1 MSQNFTPAEKKV
13 LLGLVE
19 HPRLNDRELSEEIDV
34 KPSTTTAIRR
44 RLREKGVFRTKRI
57 PMGHKL
63 GYEILAVGYGRFRSA
78 LDAKQREAFQKW
90 VRGIPYVFLSLE
102 CTEAVFNTA
111 YFKNYGM
118 FREYTDAV
126 AEKFKH
132 SDMFDSRTWVPV
144 IFGFDT
150 CKLLSF
156 FDYGPAVRH
165 AFGIKKEVKP
175 DLEFEKPLKERLTKK
190 EKSVLRG
197 LVVYPES
204 SDKRIAEKIGASR
217 QAVSSMKKRFEDSGI
232 LRTVRIVNLKEIGY
246 SLLAMAHSVFAPH
259 ATIKVR
265 SEGIKMIQETI
276 PSILNVASNPEN
288 VLFTPT
294 EDYDEYHEL
303 RKEALKLYMGKGFL
317 HEEPEITLF
326 PLSDTMT
333 TKDYDFSGF
342 VDIIAAE

>member
-1 MSQNFTPAEKKV
+1 MSRSFTPAEKKV

-19 HPRLNDRELSEEIDV
+19 HPTLNDRELSEKINV

-44 RLREKGVFRTKRI
+44 RLREKGIFRTKRI

-63 GYEILAVGYGRFRSA
+63 GYEILAVGYSRFRPA
-78 LDAKQREAFQKW
+78 LDTEQREAFQKW
-90 VRGIPYVFLSLE
+90 VREIPYVFLKLE
-102 CTEAVFNTA
+102 CTDAVFSTA

-132 SDMFDSRTWVPV
+132 SDMFDSKTWVPV
-144 IFGFDT
+144 IFGFET
-150 CKLLSF
+150 SKLLRF

-165 AFGIKKEVKP
+165 AFGIKKEVKS
-175 DLEFEKPLKERLTKK
+175 DLEFERAKEEGLTKK
-190 EKSVLRG
+190 ERSVLRG
-197 LVVYPES
+197 LVLYPES
-204 SDKRIAEKIGASR
+204 SDKKIAEKIGASR

-246 SLLAMAHSVFAPH
+246 RLLAMAHSVFAPH
-259 ATIKVR
+259 ATVKAR

-276 PSILNVASNPEN
+276 PTILNVASNPEN
-288 VLFTPT
+288 VLLSPA

-317 HEEPEITLF
+317 RKEPEIALF
-326 PLSDTMT
+326 PLSDTT
-333 TKDYDFSGF
+333 ITKDYDFSGF